1 MDEWMEVMHSRV
13 LWNDLIWVKC
23 KVPIEM
29 ESLHQSF
36 NHPIHTKER
45 YELEV
50 SAGKLF
56 LKGFAILR

>member
-1 MDEWMEVMHSRV
+1 MDGSASFKGVVECF
-13 LWNDLIWVKC
+13 DLVKY
-23 KVPIEM
+23 KVPVEIEA
-29 ESLHQSF
+29 LHQSF